1 MRGSCQGHVECDQ
14 LRAGSFGESRE
25 IAVGNRFRRRL
36 ERMRRHGLPEEA
48 FRAAFNV
55 DLGLH
60 KQFRLPG
67 EGHNLEFRS
76 EVFNAL
82 NKTNFS
88 PAGGDRSTSSFGTI
102 SSTLP
107 ARQVQLALKLM
118 F

>member
-1 MRGSCQGHVECDQ
+1 MTTNSSTIN
-14 LRAGSFGESRE
+14 ANSFQASDLIEKG
-25 IAVGNRFRRRL
+25 GRRS
-36 ERMRRHGLPEEA
+36 
-48 FRAAFNV
+48 V
-55 DLGLH
+55 
-60 KQFRLPG
+60 RLPG

-88 PAGGDRSTSSFGTI
+88 PASSDRSTSSFGTI

-107 ARQVQLALKLM
+107 ARQVQFALKLM